1 MKVSD
6 TRESLQHHLNAILV
20 RKKASDLDIVV
31 ESSVMSLKDPV
42 STTKIAIPCRSTLCT
57 HNRCFDAAY
66 FLHLQEQAPTWQCP
80 ICNKA
85 ISFEALAVDEYV
97 QEILDR
103 APRGTDQVTIEPDG
117 QWSTED
123 DNPAT
128 NNNRYDDESDEDLVE
143 ITDFRLAAIK
153 SEAIHTPQS
162 LARTPP
168 LPSREASSAPRTGN
182 KRTSDVID
190 LTLSDEDESARPTK
204 KVAYSTPSSLPDP
217 SRRYQLP
224 FGNTPIPMRP
234 QAPSYHNTSSGLRM
248 DAPSHS
254 PQHPP
259 FGNYRQAP
267 PTYPGQGSSQY
278 PTYIGS
284 SP

>member
-1 MKVSD
+1 
-6 TRESLQHHLNAILV
+6 
-20 RKKASDLDIVV
+20 
-31 ESSVMSLKDPV
+31 MSLKDPV
-42 STTKIAIPCRSTLCT
+42 STTMITIPCRSTLCT
-57 HNRCFDAAY
+57 HNRCFDAEC
-66 FLHLQEQAPTWQCP
+66 FLQLQEQAPTWQCP
-80 ICNKA
+80 ICNKT

-103 APRGTDQVTIEPDG
+103 APKGTSQVTIEPDG
-117 QWSTED
+117 QWSTEND
-123 DNPAT
+123 ISNT
-128 NNNRYDDESDEDLVE
+128 NGYDDDDSDEDLVE

-153 SEAIHTPQS
+153 HEAMHTPQS

-182 KRTSDVID
+182 KRNSDFID
-190 LTLSDEDESARPTK
+190 LTLSDDDESRPTK

-224 FGNTPIPMRP
+224 SLGSSSIPMRP
-234 QAPSYHNTSSGLRM
+234 QAPAHHSISSGLRM

-254 PQHPP
+254 PQRPTY
-259 FGNYRQAP
+259 GSYRQP
-267 PTYPGQGSSQY
+267 PPSYPGQGSSQF